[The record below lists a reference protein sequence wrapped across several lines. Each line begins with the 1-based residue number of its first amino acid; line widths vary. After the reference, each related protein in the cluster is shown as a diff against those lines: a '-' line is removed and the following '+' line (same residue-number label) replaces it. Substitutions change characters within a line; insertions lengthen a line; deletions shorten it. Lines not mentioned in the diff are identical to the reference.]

1 MGLNERR
8 KIKELQKTVCRARVN
23 AIEGIRGTRI
33 PYEDRL
39 GKSGRRSRVAPIRRP
54 ARFN

>member
-8 KIKELQKTVCRARVN
+8 KIKELQKTVYRARVN